1 MPKPSKRMQEINKL
15 VDPTK
20 VYKLE
25 EAVEL
30 LKKVSDKHPTKFDQ
44 SLNIAL
50 RMGTDPKKSDQ
61 NVRGSVSLPHGTGK
75 KITVVVIAKGDKA
88 KDAEAAGADFV
99 GSDDLIAKILGGW
112 TDFSVLISTP
122 DMMKELGKL
131 AKILGPRG
139 LMPNPKTGTVTTDV
153 AKAVKETKG
162 GKVNFKVDKT
172 GNINSP
178 VGKNSFKAESLVE
191 NVKVLIQAIV
201 KAKPATAKGVYLVS
215 MYLSTTMGPG
225 LKIDLSPLAVA

>member
-1 MPKPSKRMQEINKL
+1 MQAVDKAVDHAKL
-15 VDPTK
+15 
-20 VYKLE
+20 YKLE

-30 LKKVSDKHPTKFDQ
+30 LKSVNDKHPTKFNQ
-44 SLNIAL
+44 SFNIAL

-75 KITVVVIAKGDKA
+75 TITVVVIAKGDKA
-88 KDAEAAGADFV
+88 KEAETAGADFV
-99 GSDDLIAKILGGW
+99 GSDDIIAKILGGW
-112 TDFSVLISTP
+112 TDFSVLIATP

-178 VGKNSFKAESLVE
+178 VGKTSFKAESLVE
-191 NVKVLIQAIV
+191 NIKSLIQAIV
-201 KAKPATAKGVYLVS
+201 KAKPPAAKGVYLVS
-215 MYLSTTMGPG
+215 LYLSTTMGPG